1 MNPLIERLLLVLL
14 LWGIVLFVYIKLNN
28 SPRFVRWLSKLSYKS
43 EDEILAKEAAEKEKQ
58 EKERE
63 EALRKKEEKK

>member
-14 LWGIVLFVYIKLNN
+14 LWSIVLFVYIKLNN
-28 SPRFVRWLSKLSYKS
+28 SPKFVRWLSKLSYKS
-43 EDEILAKEAAEKEKQ
+43 EAKILAKEAEAKAKQ